1 MRDTDFNKVKSVAKI
16 FLYLQVQET
25 STSPAV
31 VQHPFI
37 ATGFVMLKDKEAP
50 EGIIINVLED
60 KDGLRRFR
68 NMVESEIDKADSIFK
83 LTYLITKPYR
93 MVLLKHIA
101 PYLSPADIGSY
112 LNDTWSLV
120 EYISMD
126 VDVSKADFV
135 KLLKKSDPNT
145 LMDESD
151 RRALEALTDI
161 VEIYRGVTDYNH
173 RHVKS
178 LSWSLDKG
186 KARWFANRF
195 NQGGYVYQATIKKS
209 DILAYFAGRGESEVV
224 VDPSKLENIELIE
237 TISASK

>member
-1 MRDTDFNKVKSVAKI
+1 MNKTDFEKVKSVAKI
-16 FLYLQVQET
+16 FLYLEIQET
-25 STSPAV
+25 SNSPAV

-37 ATGFVMLKDKEAP
+37 ASGYVMLKDKEAP
-50 EGIIINVLED
+50 EGILINVLED
-60 KDGLRRFR
+60 KNGLKRFR
-68 NMVESEIDKADSIFK
+68 NMVESEIDKADSIFR

-93 MVLLKHIA
+93 MVFLKHIA

-151 RRALEALTDI
+151 RRSLEGLVDN

-173 RHVKS
+173 KHVKS
-178 LSWSLDKG
+178 LSWSLDIN

-195 NQGGYVYQATIKKS
+195 NQGGYVYKAIIKKE
-209 DILAYFAGRGESEVV
+209 DILAYFADRSESEVV
-224 VDPSKLENIELIE
+224 VDPSKLENIQLIE
-237 TISASK
+237 TISKES